1 MYTPRLTRLIV
12 AAAAVLA
19 AFAAAAR
26 RRMEAV
32 GSADRAG
39 RSARSTHLRPQSSPF
54 LTVHATGVQKYACQ
68 ANGTWLFTDP
78 EAALYTTS
86 GSEKPVGSPTSTS
99 PAAVRSGS

>member
-19 AFAAAAR
+19 AFAAAAAAHG
-26 RRMEAV
+26 AV
-32 GSADRAG
+32 GAQTEPGDPLDPRTYA
-39 RSARSTHLRPQSSPF
+39 PQSSPF

-86 GSEKPVGSPTSTS
+86 GSEKPVIPTSTS